1 MNAYIMKYPNQNV
14 QMAAK
19 TREKTLDEMVDET
32 LEENRDLVEALA
44 NDDRSLIRD

>member
-1 MNAYIMKYPNQNV
+1 MKRTIHGIPLV
-14 QMAAK
+14 AK

-32 LEENRDLVEALA
+32 LEENRDLADALA